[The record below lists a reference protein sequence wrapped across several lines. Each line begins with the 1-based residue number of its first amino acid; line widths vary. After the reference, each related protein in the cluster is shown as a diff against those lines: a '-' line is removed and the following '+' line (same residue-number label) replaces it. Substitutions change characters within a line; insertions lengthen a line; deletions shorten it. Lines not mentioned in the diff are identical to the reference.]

1 MLNCILGM
9 VEKTKQ
15 ALFIL
20 ESRKIRQQNEAGH
33 GSKGLTGNG
42 TGSLTTGGEKLVSS
56 TLAAGTG
63 FNGIVNQQQQQ
74 FNNWNGIMTQEQGQ
88 QRSSRPSLSLL
99 SPPSAPFPSSNIQN
113 STSSGSSLPTNK
125 VPSTLTLN
133 NGLPSCSSSLGAA
146 TGGAGILGA
155 TALVTSSSSSATSPR
170 SASSWPRIVS
180 YGSAAGMT
188 SGSFAP
194 LSLNGSSTTVTRQQG
209 SPSNG
214 SGNRSFTGSSSFA
227 PSNNQPSLASIH
239 NAFIASQCLTNDQ
252 GSLVMN
258 KNPSAFSSL
267 STFPSG

>member
-15 ALFIL
+15 ALLIL
-20 ESRKIRQQNEAGH
+20 ESRKIRQRNEAVH
-33 GSKGLTGNG
+33 GSKGPTGKG
-42 TGSLTTGGEKLVSS
+42 SGSLTSGGEKVVSS
-56 TLAAGTG
+56 ALAAGTG
-63 FNGIVNQQQQQ
+63 FNGIMNQQQQQ
-74 FNNWNGIMTQEQGQ
+74 LNNWNGTMIQEQGQ

-113 STSSGSSLPTNK
+113 STSLLTNR
-125 VPSTLTLN
+125 VSSTLTLN
-133 NGLPSCSSSLGAA
+133 NGLPSSSGA
-146 TGGAGILGA
+146 TGGILGA
-155 TALVTSSSSSATSPR
+155 TAPVTSSSSSATSPR

-194 LSLNGSSTTVTRQQG
+194 LSLNGTSTTVTRQQA

-214 SGNRSFTGSSSFA
+214 SGRSFTGSFA

-258 KNPSAFSSL
+258 KNPGTSAFSSL